1 MKKILLLASAL
12 AGMFFAA
19 SCQQENLEP
28 VQAGQQVTF
37 TIEAPAAMQTKAIA
51 DGQNVNQ
58 LVYEVWLTPTLGNL
72 ETDAQKLYR
81 ATAPMTSD
89 GTINKA
95 ELKTFIT
102 LLNPFAPHVTEEM
115 WEQLGFEG
123 MLNQTSWPSYDE
135 AKCVDNEIEIAV
147 QINGKVRE
155 KLVIAAEA
163 TQEEALAA
171 AKALDKI
178 AEAISGMTIVK
189 ELYVKGRLVNIVVR
203 P

>member
-1 MKKILLLASAL
+1 MMTLTNEIYAKGSI
-12 AGMFFAA
+12 
-19 SCQQENLEP
+19 
-28 VQAGQQVTF
+28 
-37 TIEAPAAMQTKAIA
+37 TK
-51 DGQNVNQ
+51 G
-58 LVYEVWLTPTLGNL
+58 
-72 ETDAQKLYR
+72 
-81 ATAPMTSD
+81 
-89 GTINKA
+89 

-102 LLNPFAPHVTEEM
+102 LLNPFAPHITEEM

-123 MLNQTSWPSYDE
+123 MLNETSWPTYDE

-171 AKALDKI
+171 AKSLDKI

-189 ELYVKGRLVNIVVR
+189 ELYVKGRLVNIVVK

>member
-1 MKKILLLASAL
+1 MTLTNEIYAKGSI
-12 AGMFFAA
+12 
-19 SCQQENLEP
+19 
-28 VQAGQQVTF
+28 
-37 TIEAPAAMQTKAIA
+37 TK
-51 DGQNVNQ
+51 G
-58 LVYEVWLTPTLGNL
+58 
-72 ETDAQKLYR
+72 
-81 ATAPMTSD
+81 
-89 GTINKA
+89 

-102 LLNPFAPHVTEEM
+102 LLNPFAPHITEEM

-123 MLNQTSWPSYDE
+123 MLNETSWPTYDE

-171 AKALDKI
+171 AKSLDKI

-189 ELYVKGRLVNIVVR
+189 ELYVKGRLVNIVVK